1 MKEQFTT
8 DEINEHFVNT
18 ISAHLNEF
26 CFGKYKDD
34 VDSPVSMTRSEVT
47 IENKK
52 LQFKISCRLHKDEKG
67 VLKNCMIYF
76 NEIK

>member
-26 CFGKYKDD
+26 CFGKYKDEQQFPI
-34 VDSPVSMTRSEVT
+34 SITKSSVT
-47 IENKK
+47 MGDKA
-52 LQFKISCRLHKDEKG
+52 LDFKISCRISKDDKG
-67 VLKNCMIYF
+67 VLKNAQIYF
-76 NEIK
+76 YGTK